1 MSASPSD
8 GIASINPLSAAHAVT
23 TGSAPA
29 RLDDKMLS
37 SRQSDG
43 YVEGHWVKIPDLF
56 TSIMSKEPVV
66 NELYKESKL
75 ASDEWLLE

>member
-43 YVEGHWVKIPDLF
+43 YVEGHWVKIPNLF

-75 ASDEWLLE
+75 ASDEWLLG

>member
-1 MSASPSD
+1 MSTSPSD
-8 GIASINPLSAAHAVT
+8 GIASINTLSAAHAFNS
-23 TGSAPA
+23 GSAPA

-66 NELYKESKL
+66 NDFYMTSKL
-75 ASDEWLLE
+75 ASDEWLLG